1 MPARRLALLLSVL
14 ALAPTPA
21 AAQEAV
27 PVAPPQPPPP
37 QPPQPQPSPP
47 QPRAATWP
55 TGPIPLD
62 TYPTARA
69 VADRSGLD
77 LDDAWEEYARRAPRD
92 QRFIDF
98 ARAKFRRKM
107 FTGIGLS
114 LGGLVLVGLGTA
126 LVLVAS
132 ERLATDSEAEIDVT
146 GGALVI
152 LGGAALGI
160 PGAILW
166 PVNQVRLHK
175 LRRADAPQANRPH
188 LRPLALPRGAGL
200 GLSLAF

>member
-1 MPARRLALLLSVL
+1 MPARLALLLSVL

-21 AAQEAV
+21 AAQETV
-27 PVAPPQPPPP
+27 PVAPPPPTPPPP
-37 QPPQPQPSPP
+37 RPPVAPP
-47 QPRAATWP
+47 VTATVP
-55 TGPIPLD
+55 AGPVPLD

-69 VADRSGLD
+69 VELRSGLD
-77 LDDAWEEYARRAPRD
+77 LADTWQEYARKAPRD

-107 FTGIGLS
+107 ITGIGLS
-114 LGGLVLVGLGTA
+114 LGGLVLAGLGTA
-126 LVLVAS
+126 LVLVAAERS
-132 ERLATDSEAEIDVT
+132 EVDSEAEIDVV
-146 GGALVI
+146 GGALII

-160 PGAILW
+160 TGAVMW

-175 LRRADAPQANRPH
+175 LRRADAPQAHRPR